1 MEEDLDAF
9 RQDGPLLGEFEIAK
23 TQEETLFNADAL
35 IVCTEW
41 RMFKSPDF
49 LMLSRTLRQK
59 AVFDGRNL
67 YDPALL
73 ADYGLVYEGIGRRA
87 EPADQ
92 GLSVEQMR
100 LAS

>member
-1 MEEDLDAF
+1 EDLAQF
-9 RQDGPLLGEFEIAK
+9 RQDGPLLGHFEVVK
-23 TQEETLFNADAL
+23 SQDETLFNADAL

-49 LMLSRTLRQK
+49 LMLSRMLKQK

-73 ADYGLVYEGIGRRA
+73 ADYGLVYEGVGRRA
-87 EPADQ
+87 EPMDFSEPVQ
-92 GLSVEQMR
+92 QMR